1 MTLYEYMKSKEEDS
15 EFTVH
20 DKEYPMESYFCN
32 DVPEDD
38 FDRGMEIIAKSLDII
53 ETEDYE
59 VTVNLSDLIKQKLD
73 KIKEANL
80 FINNTLDDIMLDM
93 ENILSGYVSEKW
105 MTKFAKVLS
114 E

>member
-20 DKEYPMESYFCN
+20 DKEYLMESYFYN
-32 DVPEDD
+32 DAPEDD
-38 FDRGMEIIAKSLDII
+38 FDIGREIIAKSLDII
-53 ETEDYE
+53 ETKDYKI
-59 VTVNLSDLIKQKLD
+59 TVNLSDLVKKKLD

-105 MTKFAKVLS
+105 MIKFAKVLS

>member
-1 MTLYEYMKSKEEDS
+1 
-15 EFTVH
+15 
-20 DKEYPMESYFCN
+20 MESYFYN
-32 DVPEDD
+32 DAPEDD
-38 FDRGMEIIAKSLDII
+38 FDIGMEIIAKSLDII
-53 ETEDYE
+53 ETKDYKI
-59 VTVNLSDLIKQKLD
+59 TVNLSDLVKKKLD

-105 MTKFAKVLS
+105 MIKFAKVLS